1 MGQLVSPGAKSRSRL
16 ASETSWLSESVM
28 GQQVSHEPRVSQ
40 QVSHELVSEWGIQ
53 GFAMRL

>member
-16 ASETSWLSESVM
+16 ASETWLSESVM

-53 GFAMRL
+53 GFEMRL